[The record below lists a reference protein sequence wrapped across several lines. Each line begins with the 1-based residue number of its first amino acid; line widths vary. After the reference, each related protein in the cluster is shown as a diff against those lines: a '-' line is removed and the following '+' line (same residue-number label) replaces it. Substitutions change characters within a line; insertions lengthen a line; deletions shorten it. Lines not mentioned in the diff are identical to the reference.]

1 MKLVS
6 YADRPDLRARRHAEL
21 SGVTFPPYMHE
32 NEPGNS
38 TGVASTPTFPLSRS
52 RSSKVTSF
60 SQRRTPSRCPGT
72 LGDLPSGW
80 EDGLTRG

>member
-32 NEPGNS
+32 NEPGNRYWGRLYS
-38 TGVASTPTFPLSRS
+38 DF
-52 RSSKVTSF
+52 
-60 SQRRTPSRCPGT
+60 GT